1 MGGDSTVLG
10 VIIAVVGVFGSVLV
24 AKISTPKQRPSEQDT
39 PAALPALPAGGELA
53 VSPEIWRD
61 LSGRISEL
69 DAKVSHL
76 TEVVERQ
83 TERVTFLE
91 RLLRTA
97 MRIIR
102 QQQRTLRRAGLPDE
116 EIPRVLLP
124 YSID

>member
-1 MGGDSTVLG
+1 MGSDSTILG
-10 VIIAVVGVFGSVLV
+10 VIIAVIGTIGSVLV
-24 AKISTPKQRPSEQDT
+24 ARISAPRAHRPEPEA
-39 PAALPALPAGGELA
+39 PAALPAGDGLK

-83 TERVTFLE
+83 TEQVTFLE

-102 QQQRTLRRAGLPDE
+102 RQQATLRRAGLPE
-116 EIPRVLLP
+116 EPIPAILMP
-124 YSID
+124 YAD

>member
-1 MGGDSTVLG
+1 MGSDSTILG
-10 VIIAVVGVFGSVLV
+10 VIIAVVGTIGSVLV
-24 AKISTPKQRPSEQDT
+24 ARISTPRQHHAEPEM
-39 PAALPALPAGGELA
+39 PALPPGDGLK

-61 LSGRISEL
+61 LSGRIAEL

-83 TERVTFLE
+83 TEQVGFLE

-102 QQQRTLRRAGLPDE
+102 RQQVTLRRAGLPE
-116 EIPRVLLP
+116 EPIPAILMP
-124 YSID
+124 YAD